1 MGARFC
7 KRPLDERLISS
18 FALNSTTNWGLS
30 NSLGTGRGDA
40 FEVGTYGINWFGPA
54 YVAGA
59 LSFTNNWFTTNR
71 SAVVSAELFAIGA
84 PVTVKRRRRRA
95 RS

>member
-1 MGARFC
+1 LPAAWTIATPNTLFG
-7 KRPLDERLISS
+7 
-18 FALNSTTNWGLS
+18 FALAGAGTNWGLA

-71 SAVVSAELFAIGA
+71 
-84 PVTVKRRRRRA
+84 
-95 RS
+95 